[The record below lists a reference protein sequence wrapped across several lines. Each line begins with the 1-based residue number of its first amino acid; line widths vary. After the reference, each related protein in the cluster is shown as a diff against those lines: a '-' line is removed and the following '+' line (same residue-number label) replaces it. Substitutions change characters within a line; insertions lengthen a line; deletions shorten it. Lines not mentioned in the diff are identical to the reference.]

1 QTQRLTAFQTH
12 GKVRFCP
19 CRARQGQKSPHEPR
33 SWWSNMLPRPPD
45 SAQRRHKDADYESD
59 QIDKM
64 DVSQKGK
71 ICGTSLY
78 MKTGRRMS
86 VLFSE
91 I

>member
-1 QTQRLTAFQTH
+1 
-12 GKVRFCP
+12 
-19 CRARQGQKSPHEPR
+19 
-33 SWWSNMLPRPPD
+33 MLPRPPD

>member
-1 QTQRLTAFQTH
+1 M
-12 GKVRFCP
+12 K
-19 CRARQGQKSPHEPR
+19 KSPHEPR
-33 SWWSNMLPRPPD
+33 SQILRALPRPPD

-59 QIDKM
+59 QIDKT

-78 MKTGRRMS
+78 MKTGRRVS